1 MRLCRF
7 SASLEARPTTR
18 DGEPGV
24 SYGVPERDGVRELAG
39 DPFRGLNPTGRLHA
53 WDAVRLL
60 PPCCPTKIVCLGR
73 NYADH
78 AREHGHEPP
87 DQPALFFKPPSALVA
102 AGDPVWYP
110 EWDRNVQFEGE
121 LGVVIA
127 KRCFRIGSRS
137 AADYILGYTCV
148 NDVSARDAQRG
159 DVQWTRGKGFDT
171 SCPVGPVLTDEVDP
185 AKLVVRT
192 FLNGELRQ
200 CAPITDL
207 IFSIDTVIRYIA
219 NVMTL
224 EPGDL
229 ISTGTP
235 AGVGP
240 MQVGDTVVVAIEGIG
255 ELKNTIV
262 QETPFTEA

>member
-7 SASLEARPTTR
+7 SASLEVRPTAR

-39 DPFRGLNPTGRLHA
+39 DPFRGLNPTDRVRGWSH
-53 WDAVRLL
+53 VRLL

-73 NYADH
+73 NYVDH

-87 DQPALFFKPPSALVA
+87 RQPVIFFKPPSALVA
-102 AGDPVWYP
+102 AEDPVWYP
-110 EWDRNVQFEGE
+110 EWDHDIHYEGE
-121 LGVVIA
+121 LGVVIG
-127 KRCFRIGSRS
+127 KRCFRIGSH
-137 AADYILGYTCV
+137 AVGDYILGYTCV
-148 NDVSARDAQRG
+148 NDVSARQAQRG
-159 DVQWTRGKGFDT
+159 DLQWTRGKGFDT

-185 AKLVVRT
+185 AQLTVST

-200 CAPITDL
+200 CAPVSDL
-207 IFSIDTVIRYIA
+207 IFSIETVIRYIA
-219 NVMTL
+219 DIMTL

-240 MQVGDTVVVAIEGIG
+240 MQVGDTVVVSIGGIG

-262 QETPFTEA
+262 KDPAFAGA